1 MGGDR
6 DLNIG
11 QQEKWKKCVAGVESR
26 VEKIITSNP
35 DFCAGILSANGAGTF
50 PAPKAGTMQ
59 RSGGGQRVRG
69 GGKGSGG
76 DSLRGNISDSG
87 GSEWRESGAAS
98 VGGGSIRRQR
108 SGEAAKVSSFF
119 NWFMFSLTIG
129 SIVGVTLIAWLNT
142 EVGWDWAF
150 VVCSIALLA
159 AIVIVFSGKS
169 FYRNNVPIG
178 SPLLR
183 LLQVPIF
190 LLLSS
195 ISILFSNIFSNT
207 TNYLVKI
214 NPNILLFLLYIQLGK
229 FVSFISR

>member
-1 MGGDR
+1 MQGYCLLTAQAHFPHLRPAPCKGAVAGSECEAAERGQEAILYVGIYLIAVGASGVKVALPALGADQFDDR
-6 DLNIG
+6 D
-11 QQEKWKKCVAGVESR
+11 
-26 VEKIITSNP
+26 P
-35 DFCAGILSANGAGTF
+35 
-50 PAPKAGTMQ
+50 
-59 RSGGGQRVRG
+59 
-69 GGKGSGG
+69 
-76 DSLRGNISDSG
+76 
-87 GSEWRESGAAS
+87 
-98 VGGGSIRRQR
+98 
-108 SGEAAKVSSFF
+108 GEAAKVSSFF